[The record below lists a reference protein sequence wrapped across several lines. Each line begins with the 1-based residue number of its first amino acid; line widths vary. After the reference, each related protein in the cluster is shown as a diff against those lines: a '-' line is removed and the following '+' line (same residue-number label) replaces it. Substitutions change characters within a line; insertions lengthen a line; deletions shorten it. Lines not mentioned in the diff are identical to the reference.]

1 MSPLHKLREERLKL
15 SLDSERVGGLGGGGG
30 ELGRMVSVA
39 PPPFESNF
47 YFNGF
52 FFFFFFFF
60 FLINLINVG
69 YRIYPKVSSLTLYLI
84 LLFNKSILLP
94 VYVYKI
100 AG

>member
-1 MSPLHKLREERLKL
+1 MGR
-15 SLDSERVGGLGGGGG
+15 GGGG

-39 PPPFESNF
+39 PPPFES
-47 YFNGF
+47 YFILMD